1 MNCKKLGN
9 LIPVPF
15 IIVFAAVSTVA
26 QVSSHIHEI
35 IPLSMSSDVNGA
47 SNTKLNVNGKNMYQW
62 FDYPETYGHV
72 LSTVEENDLNS
83 RTDEGKERE
92 VMTAAISMA
101 NSSAFCASVGKLSG
115 SMKNDFKDLK
125 GKFLNELV
133 YKVSECNEKLPGAS
147 KATLL
152 ETETSIKCE
161 QIFIKTPDYNEA
173 LLTFEKLKK
182 ELAPCHPKEWFVTED
197 FPGIRRGDKDKYF
210 GFYNSRYKTDPD
222 RMDIG
227 LEMVLNFDTYF
238 VRMVFKKSN

>member
-26 QVSSHIHEI
+26 QVSSHIHDI

-62 FDYPETYGHV
+62 FDYPVTYGHV

-83 RTDEGKERE
+83 RTEEGKERE
-92 VMTAAISMA
+92 VMIAAISMA

-133 YKVSECNEKLPGAS
+133 YKVSECNLQKEKNS
-147 KATLL
+147 KSTR
-152 ETETSIKCE
+152 
-161 QIFIKTPDYNEA
+161 
-173 LLTFEKLKK
+173 LKK
-182 ELAPCHPKEWFVTED
+182 
-197 FPGIRRGDKDKYF
+197 
-210 GFYNSRYKTDPD
+210 N
-222 RMDIG
+222 
-227 LEMVLNFDTYF
+227 
-238 VRMVFKKSN
+238 

>member
-1 MNCKKLGN
+1 MAHDVKG
-9 LIPVPF
+9 
-15 IIVFAAVSTVA
+15 
-26 QVSSHIHEI
+26 SS
-35 IPLSMSSDVNGA
+35 A
-47 SNTKLNVNGKNMYQW
+47 TQLNVNGKNMYKW

-72 LSTVEENDLNS
+72 LSTVDESNLNS

-92 VMTAAISMA
+92 LMIFAISKA
-101 NSSAFCASVGKLSG
+101 NTSVFCSSFSKVAG
-115 SMKNDFKDLK
+115 SMKDDFKDLK

-152 ETETSIKCE
+152 EAETTIKCE
-161 QIFIKTPDYNEA
+161 QIFIKTQDYNEA
-173 LLTFEKLKK
+173 LLIFEKIKK

-197 FPGIRRGDKDKYF
+197 FPGIKRGERDKYF
-210 GFYNSRYKTDPD
+210 GFYNTRYKTDPG

>member
-1 MNCKKLGN
+1 MNCKRFVCFVMLMLYIGS
-9 LIPVPF
+9 
-15 IIVFAAVSTVA
+15 STSFA
-26 QVSSHIHEI
+26 QVSSHSQNI
-35 IPLSMSSDVNGA
+35 IPLTMAHDAKGA
-47 SNTKLNVNGKNMYQW
+47 SAIQLNVNGKNMYKW
-62 FDYPETYGHV
+62 FDYPETYAHV
-72 LSTVEENDLNS
+72 LSTVKENDLNL
-83 RTDEGKERE
+83 RTAEGKERE
-92 VMTAAISMA
+92 LMIFAISKANTSVFCSSFSKVA
-101 NSSAFCASVGKLSG
+101 NS
-115 SMKNDFKDLK
+115 MKEDFKDLK

-152 ETETSIKCE
+152 EAETSIKCE

-173 LLTFEKLKK
+173 LLMFEKIKK

-197 FPGIRRGDKDKYF
+197 FPGIKRGEKDKYF